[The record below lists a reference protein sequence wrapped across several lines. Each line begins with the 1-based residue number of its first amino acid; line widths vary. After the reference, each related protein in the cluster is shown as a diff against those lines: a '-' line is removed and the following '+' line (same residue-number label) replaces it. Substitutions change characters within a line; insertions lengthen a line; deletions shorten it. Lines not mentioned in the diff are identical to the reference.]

1 MKKTLTLLMVLTSIC
16 CYAQK
21 VKLVLNLK
29 IDSVYYLD
37 NAASLTMVQSI
48 AGQEQKIT
56 TAINGRIA
64 NKVIAIRD
72 TVYEIEVRYKT
83 ISMHMDIGIMGQ
95 VMDFNADKTDPF
107 SKIMMTMRDKPFT
120 MFMSKTGR
128 IVEVKNT
135 DNLYKDMFDSFPQV
149 TDAQKAQFKTQ
160 MEESFGN
167 EAIKNSF
174 QDVFPILPRAK
185 TAVNDT
191 WVANTEITSTL
202 SAKVKTTYT
211 LLGINKAV
219 YAINSKAV
227 IYSDK
232 NPEYKML
239 SSLPV
244 RFINITGTSNADI
257 TIDKA
262 TGWLSASKTIKTI
275 KGTVEIKD
283 SEKVPGGMIFPMTVD
298 AILNGT
304 GK

>member
-48 AGQEQKIT
+48 AGQEQKINT
-56 TAINGRIA
+56 EINGRIA

-83 ISMHMDIGIMGQ
+83 ISMRMGMMGQ

-107 SKIMMTMRDKPFT
+107 SQIMMTIRDKPFT

-128 IVEVKNT
+128 VVDVKNT
-135 DNLYKDMFDSFPQV
+135 DSLYKGMFDSFPQV
-149 TDAQKAQFKTQ
+149 TDAQKVQFKTQ
-160 MEESFGN
+160 MEESFGD

-174 QDVFPILPRAK
+174 QDVFPILPGAK

-191 WVANTEITSTL
+191 WVANTAITSAL

-211 LLGINKAV
+211 LIGMNKAV
-219 YAINSKAV
+219 YVINSKAV

-232 NPEYKML
+232 NPEYKVSGGL
-239 SSLPV
+239 SM
-244 RFINITGTSNADI
+244 RFIDITGTSNAEI

-275 KGTVEIKD
+275 KCTAEIKD
-283 SEKVPGGMIFPMTVD
+283 SEKVPGGIIFPMTVD
-298 AILNGT
+298 AILNAA

>member
-48 AGQEQKIT
+48 AGQEQKII

-83 ISMHMDIGIMGQ
+83 ISMHMDMAGQ
-95 VMDFNADKTDPF
+95 AMDFNADKTDPF

-128 IVEVKNT
+128 VVDVKNT
-135 DNLYKDMFDSFPQV
+135 DNLYKGMFDSFPQV
-149 TDAQKAQFKTQ
+149 TDAQKAEFKTQ
-160 MEESFGN
+160 MEQSFGN
-167 EAIKNSF
+167 EAIKNGF
-174 QDVFPILPRAK
+174 QDVFPILPGAK

-191 WVANTEITSTL
+191 WVANTAITSAL
-202 SAKVKTTYT
+202 SAKVKTTYM
-211 LLGINKAV
+211 LVGINEACYV
-219 YAINSKAV
+219 INSKAV

-232 NPEYKML
+232 NPEYKASGSL
-239 SSLPV
+239 SM
-244 RFINITGTSNADI
+244 RFIDIAGTANAEI

-262 TGWLSASKTIKTI
+262 TGWLSASKTIKNI

-298 AILNGT
+298 AILNAT

>member
-1 MKKTLTLLMVLTSIC
+1 MKKTLTLLMLLTSIC

-37 NAASLTMVQSI
+37 NTASLTMVQSI
-48 AGQEQKIT
+48 AGQEQKINT
-56 TAINGRIA
+56 EINGRIA

-83 ISMHMDIGIMGQ
+83 ISMRMGMMGQ
-95 VMDFNADKTDPF
+95 VMDFNADKTDTF
-107 SKIMMTMRDKPFT
+107 SKIMMTIRDKPFT

-128 IVEVKNT
+128 VVDIKNT
-135 DNLYKDMFDSFPQV
+135 DSLYKGMFDSFPQV
-149 TDAQKAQFKTQ
+149 TDAQKVQFKTQ

-174 QDVFPILPRAK
+174 QDVFPILPGAK

-191 WVANTEITSTL
+191 WVANTAITSTL

-211 LLGINKAV
+211 LIGMNKAV
-219 YAINSKAV
+219 YTINSKAV

-232 NPEYKML
+232 NPEYKVSGGL
-239 SSLPV
+239 SM
-244 RFINITGTSNADI
+244 RFIDITGTSNAEI

-275 KGTVEIKD
+275 KCTAEIKD
-283 SEKVPGGMIFPMTVD
+283 SEKVPGGMIFPMTID
-298 AILNGT
+298 ANLNAA

>member
-37 NAASLTMVQSI
+37 NAASLIVVQSI

-83 ISMHMDIGIMGQ
+83 ISMHMDMMGQ
-95 VMDFNADKTDPF
+95 VTDFNADKTDPL

-128 IVEVKNT
+128 VIDVENT
-135 DNLYKDMFDSFPQV
+135 DTLFKGMFNSFPQV
-149 TDAQKAQFKTQ
+149 TEAQKAQFKIQ
-160 MEESFGN
+160 MEQSFGN
-167 EAIKNSF
+167 EAIKNGF

-185 TAVNDT
+185 IAVNDT
-191 WVANTEITSTL
+191 WVVNTELTSTL
-202 SAKVKTTYT
+202 SAKIKTTYT
-211 LLGINKAV
+211 LRGINKAV
-219 YAINSKAV
+219 YAIGSKAV

-232 NPEYKML
+232 NPEYKMM

-244 RFINITGTSNADI
+244 RFINITGSSSADI

-275 KGTVEIKD
+275 KGTIEIKD
-283 SEKVPGGMIFPMTVD
+283 SEKVPGGMTFPMTVD
-298 AILNGT
+298 AVLNAT